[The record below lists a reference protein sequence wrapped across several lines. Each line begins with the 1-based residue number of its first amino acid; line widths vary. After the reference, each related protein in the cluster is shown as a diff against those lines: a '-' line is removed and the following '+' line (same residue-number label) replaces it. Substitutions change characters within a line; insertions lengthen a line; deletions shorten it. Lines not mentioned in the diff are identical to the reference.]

1 MRKTWLVA
9 VREYQAAVKS
19 KSFVITLL
27 AMPLLM
33 GGGIVAQFVLKDRV
47 DIRDRRVAI
56 LDPTGQLSQ
65 AVQQAAA
72 AYNATGVYSDDSGT
86 PKQVKPKFVVEL
98 VDASQVGSPPGS
110 TLKLSERVRTQELFA
125 FVEVGPDAL
134 TPGAT
139 GSSAR
144 FAYHSNS
151 PNSREL
157 HNWLTAVLNQTVQRI
172 RSQRAGI
179 DPETILSV
187 TQPVRIENLGLVV
200 QSETGAVSYTHLTL
214 PTKA

>member
-72 AYNATGVYSDDSGT
+72 AYNATGVYS
-86 PKQVKPKFVVEL
+86 V
-98 VDASQVGSPPGS
+98 
-110 TLKLSERVRTQELFA
+110 
-125 FVEVGPDAL
+125 
-134 TPGAT
+134 
-139 GSSAR
+139 
-144 FAYHSNS
+144 
-151 PNSREL
+151 
-157 HNWLTAVLNQTVQRI
+157 
-172 RSQRAGI
+172 
-179 DPETILSV
+179 
-187 TQPVRIENLGLVV
+187 
-200 QSETGAVSYTHLTL
+200 
-214 PTKA
+214 